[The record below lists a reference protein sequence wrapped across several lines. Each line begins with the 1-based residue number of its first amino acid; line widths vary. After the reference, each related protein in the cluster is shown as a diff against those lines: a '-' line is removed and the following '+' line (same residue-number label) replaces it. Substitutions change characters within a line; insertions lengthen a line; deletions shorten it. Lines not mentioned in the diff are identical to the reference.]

1 MNIDEKSIVK
11 AFALFESGDIEKME
25 IGTIKA
31 LCQIH
36 ACIFDELFDF
46 AGKIRDLQDE

>member
-11 AFALFESGDIEKME
+11 AFALFES
-25 IGTIKA
+25 
-31 LCQIH
+31 
-36 ACIFDELFDF
+36 IFDELFDF